1 MKLMFRYRFL
11 LLIIGLCLAL
21 LPASK
26 GLCMALLPDSKT
38 LDTRNIIFMVPDGM
52 GLSNVTLARTY
63 LYGPAGQ
70 RLSFES
76 LPYIGYQRTTSRNS
90 YVTDSAAAGS
100 AWACGEKFNNRAV
113 SCLDADG
120 DGQCDQ
126 TRKNRQT
133 ILELAAGRGMA
144 TGLVATS
151 DITHA
156 TPAAFG
162 AHVHHRKCESEI
174 FSQLIDN
181 HIDVLLGGGVATN
194 RGPCKLEH
202 TDEKLA
208 ARQIDRAESLGYTVA
223 RDRQALENARNAEKL
238 LGLFSDGGLTPVFK
252 RDASSREPTLA
263 EMTRCAL
270 GILEKEENG
279 FFLMIEGSQIDWA
292 NHAREVDYLIG
303 EMIDFDNAVK
313 AVSDWIEQKP
323 EQRGDNTLLIVVS
336 DHETGG
342 VILEGPYGA
351 LPPDGDTDAVDVTFA
366 SNAENP
372 DESANHT
379 AVDSLIW
386 SNQPQCAGAM
396 ENTDLFYIMKDFL
409 ETD

>member
-1 MKLMFRYRFL
+1 MKHIYRYGFFI
-11 LLIIGLCLAL
+11 LLIALFLAL
-21 LPASK
+21 MPAYK
-26 GLCMALLPDSKT
+26 ALAA
-38 LDTRNIIFMVPDGM
+38 RNIIFMVPDGM
-52 GLSNVTLARTY
+52 GLSNVTLVRTY

-70 RLSFES
+70 GLSFET
-76 LPYIGYQRTTSRNS
+76 LPYFGYQRTTSRNS

-100 AWACGEKFNNRAV
+100 AWACGEKFNNREV

-133 ILELAAGRGMA
+133 ILELAADMGMA

-174 FSQLIDN
+174 FRQLIDN
-181 HIDVLLGGGVATN
+181 NIDVLLGGGVAAN

-202 TDEKLA
+202 TDEEMA
-208 ARQIDRAESLGYTVA
+208 VRQIDRARSQGYTVVKDKHALEKA
-223 RDRQALENARNAEKL
+223 RDAEKL
-238 LGLFSDGGLTPVFK
+238 LGLFSDGGLTPAFK
-252 RDASSREPTLA
+252 RDSSGSEPTLA
-263 EMTRCAL
+263 EMTQRAL
-270 GILEKEENG
+270 HILEKEKNG

-292 NHAREVDYLIG
+292 NHDRDVNYMIG

-313 AVSDWIEQKP
+313 AVRGWIEQKP
-323 EQRGDNTLLIVVS
+323 GKRDDNTLLIVVS

-351 LPPDGDTDAVDVTFA
+351 LPPAGDAGAVETTFA
-366 SNAENP
+366 SNAANP

-409 ETD
+409 EID